1 MSLLKA
7 LEEAGITKEEYETV
21 LKIREP
27 INNGRS
33 VEIHPAKEGIKVYDV
48 SKKIIK

>member
-1 MSLLKA
+1 MSFLKA

-21 LKIREP
+21 LKIRDP
-27 INNGRS
+27 IKSGRS

>member
-7 LEEAGITKEEYETV
+7 LEEAGITKEEYEMV
-21 LKIREP
+21 LKIRKP
-27 INNGRS
+27 ISKGNS
-33 VEIHPAKEGIKVYDV
+33 AEVHQAKEGIKVFDV

>member
-21 LKIREP
+21 LKIRDS
-27 INNGRS
+27 IKSGRS